1 MPPAFASSLSGLSRT
16 WMQRWSHWRTASL
29 ALAALTFASASLAS
43 TAVTEVNQLMAQG
56 KLTEAA
62 ALARA
67 HLSRN
72 GNDVHMRFLQGV
84 IATEQQKYDLA
95 IEIFGA
101 LTRDFPN
108 LPEPYNNLAVLYAT
122 QGQMQKAAQTLEQ
135 ATRVNPGYATAYEIL
150 GDLYAR
156 MAGNAYAQALQRDSN
171 RKDVQPKLA
180 LIQQIPLNKS
190 SSTRSVVPANERTPI
205 TVSSNTATAAA
216 SAARNT
222 STTATA
228 ATKPTENSAE
238 QQQAKAAIESAID
251 AWAYAWVHQ
260 NMDGYYA
267 AYSSKFAPNKG
278 DLSSWKA
285 ERRDR
290 ILSKQTI
297 TLDVNDLKI
306 SVNGARATARF
317 RQDYSADNYKDST
330 LKTMELQREGNQ
342 WLIVREISAQ

>member
-1 MPPAFASSLSGLSRT
+1 MPPALASSLSGLSRT

-62 ALARA
+62 ALAQA

-95 IEIFGA
+95 IEIFSA

-135 ATRVNPGYATAYEIL
+135 ATRVNPGYATAYENL

-156 MAGNAYAQALQRDSN
+156 MAGNAYAKALQRDSN

-222 STTATA
+222 STTAAA

-267 AYSSKFAPNKG
+267 AYSSKFAPDKG

-297 TLDVNDLKI
+297 TLDVNNLKI
-306 SVNGARATARF
+306 SVNGSRATARF
-317 RQDYSADNYKDST
+317 RQNYSADNYKDST
-330 LKTMELQREGNQ
+330 LKTLELQREGDK
-342 WLIVREISAQ
+342 WLIVRETATP

>member
-1 MPPAFASSLSGLSRT
+1 
-16 WMQRWSHWRTASL
+16 MQRWSHWRTASL

-62 ALARA
+62 ALAQA

-135 ATRVNPGYATAYEIL
+135 ATRVNPGYATAYENL

-190 SSTRSVVPANERTPI
+190 SSPRSVVTANERTPI

-222 STTATA
+222 STTAAA

-306 SVNGARATARF
+306 SVNGSHATARF
-317 RQDYSADNYKDST
+317 RQNYSADNYKDST
-330 LKTMELQREGNQ
+330 LKTLELQREGDK

>member
-1 MPPAFASSLSGLSRT
+1 MPPALASSLSGLSRT

-62 ALARA
+62 ALAQA

-135 ATRVNPGYATAYEIL
+135 ATRVNPGYATAYENL

-222 STTATA
+222 STTAAA

-306 SVNGARATARF
+306 SVNGSHATARF

>member
-1 MPPAFASSLSGLSRT
+1 
-16 WMQRWSHWRTASL
+16 MQRWSHWRTASL

-62 ALARA
+62 ALAQA

-135 ATRVNPGYATAYEIL
+135 ATRVNPGYATAYENL

-222 STTATA
+222 STTAAA

-306 SVNGARATARF
+306 SVNGSHATARF

>member
-1 MPPAFASSLSGLSRT
+1 
-16 WMQRWSHWRTASL
+16 MQRWSHWRTASL

-62 ALARA
+62 ALAQA

-95 IEIFGA
+95 IDIFSA
-101 LTRDFPN
+101 LTRDVPN

-122 QGQMQKAAQTLEQ
+122 QGQMPKAAQTLEQ
-135 ATRVNPGYATAYEIL
+135 ATRVNPGYATAYENL

-222 STTATA
+222 STTAAA

-306 SVNGARATARF
+306 SVNGSRATARF

>member
-1 MPPAFASSLSGLSRT
+1 MPPALASSLSGLSRT

-62 ALARA
+62 ALAQA

-135 ATRVNPGYATAYEIL
+135 STRVNPGYATAYENL

-222 STTATA
+222 STTAAA

-306 SVNGARATARF
+306 SVNGSHATARF
-317 RQDYSADNYKDST
+317 RQNYSADNYKDST

>member
-135 ATRVNPGYATAYEIL
+135 ATRVNPGYATAYENL

>member
-1 MPPAFASSLSGLSRT
+1 
-16 WMQRWSHWRTASL
+16 MQRWSRWRTASL

-62 ALARA
+62 ALAQA

-135 ATRVNPGYATAYEIL
+135 ATRVNPGYATAYENL

-205 TVSSNTATAAA
+205 TVSSNT
-216 SAARNT
+216 
-222 STTATA
+222 

-306 SVNGARATARF
+306 SVNGSRATARF
-317 RQDYSADNYKDST
+317 RQNYSADNYKDST
-330 LKTMELQREGNQ
+330 LKTLELQREGDK
-342 WLIVREISAQ
+342 WLIVRETATP

>member
-1 MPPAFASSLSGLSRT
+1 
-16 WMQRWSHWRTASL
+16 MQRWSHWRTASL

-62 ALARA
+62 ALAQA

-135 ATRVNPGYATAYEIL
+135 ATRVNPGYATAYENL

-222 STTATA
+222 STTAAA

-306 SVNGARATARF
+306 SVNGSRATARF

-330 LKTMELQREGNQ
+330 LKTMELQRKGNQ

>member
-1 MPPAFASSLSGLSRT
+1 
-16 WMQRWSHWRTASL
+16 MQRWSHWRTASL

-135 ATRVNPGYATAYEIL
+135 ATRVNPGYATAYENL

-306 SVNGARATARF
+306 SVNGSRATARF

>member
-1 MPPAFASSLSGLSRT
+1 
-16 WMQRWSHWRTASL
+16 
-29 ALAALTFASASLAS
+29 
-43 TAVTEVNQLMAQG
+43 MAQG

-62 ALARA
+62 ALAQA

-95 IEIFGA
+95 IEIFGT

-135 ATRVNPGYATAYEIL
+135 ATRVNPGYATAYENL

-190 SSTRSVVPANERTPI
+190 SSTRSVVPATERTPI
-205 TVSSNTATAAA
+205 PVSSNTATAAA

-222 STTATA
+222 STSTAA

-267 AYSSKFAPNKG
+267 AYSSKFAPDKG

-306 SVNGARATARF
+306 SVNGSRATARF
-317 RQDYSADNYKDST
+317 RQNYSADNYKDST
-330 LKTMELQREGNQ
+330 LKTLELQREGGRIQ
-342 WLIVREISAQ
+342 DPSATPLGLMNEGGVLG

>member
-1 MPPAFASSLSGLSRT
+1 MPPALASSLSGLSRT

-62 ALARA
+62 ALAQA

-135 ATRVNPGYATAYEIL
+135 ATRINPGYATAYENL

-222 STTATA
+222 STTAAA

-306 SVNGARATARF
+306 SVNGSHATARF
-317 RQDYSADNYKDST
+317 RQNYSADNYKDST
-330 LKTMELQREGNQ
+330 LKTLELQREGDK
-342 WLIVREISAQ
+342 WLIVRETATP

>member
-1 MPPAFASSLSGLSRT
+1 
-16 WMQRWSHWRTASL
+16 
-29 ALAALTFASASLAS
+29 
-43 TAVTEVNQLMAQG
+43 
-56 KLTEAA
+56 
-62 ALARA
+62 
-67 HLSRN
+67 
-72 GNDVHMRFLQGV
+72 
-84 IATEQQKYDLA
+84 
-95 IEIFGA
+95 
-101 LTRDFPN
+101 
-108 LPEPYNNLAVLYAT
+108 
-122 QGQMQKAAQTLEQ
+122 
-135 ATRVNPGYATAYEIL
+135 
-150 GDLYAR
+150 

-222 STTATA
+222 STTAAA

-306 SVNGARATARF
+306 SVNGSRATARF
-317 RQDYSADNYKDST
+317 RQNYSADNYKDST
-330 LKTMELQREGNQ
+330 LKTLELQREGDK
-342 WLIVREISAQ
+342 WLIVRETATP

>member
-1 MPPAFASSLSGLSRT
+1 
-16 WMQRWSHWRTASL
+16 MQRWSHWRTASL

-135 ATRVNPGYATAYEIL
+135 ATRVNPGYATAYENL

>member
-1 MPPAFASSLSGLSRT
+1 MH
-16 WMQRWSHWRTASL
+16 RWSRWRTAGL

-62 ALARA
+62 ALAQA

-72 GNDVHMRFLQGV
+72 GDDVHMRFLQGV
-84 IATEQQKYDLA
+84 IAAEQQKYDLA
-95 IEIFGA
+95 IEIFSA
-101 LTRDFPN
+101 LTRDFPS

-135 ATRVNPGYATAYEIL
+135 ATHVNPSYATAYENL

-190 SSTRSVVPANERTPI
+190 SSTRSVVPVTERTPI
-205 TVSSNTATAAA
+205 TVSSNTATAPAV
-216 SAARNT
+216 RNT
-222 STTATA
+222 STSA
-228 ATKPTENSAE
+228 AAPKPTENSAE
-238 QQQAKAAIESAID
+238 QQQAKAAIEAAID

-297 TLDVNDLKI
+297 TLDINDLKI
-306 SVNGARATARF
+306 NVNGSRATARF
-317 RQDYSADNYKDST
+317 RQNYTADNYKDST
-330 LKTMELQREGNQ
+330 IKTLELQREGDK
-342 WLIVREISAQ
+342 WLIVRETATP